1 MFFIDSKSS
10 NQQRTSDDHILF
22 DSLGASSDN
31 AILSSSSSAAV
42 VATPSSSASF
52 SIAANSVSEDG
63 FISVGKAV
71 PPQLAVGDGE
81 KSDPSRKLQHNVDV
95 RSRIY
100 FSADPK
106 SIIASSSK
114 NRVKES
120 GNISKTISSSSSS
133 SSPASKEDLL
143 VASLLDDK
151 SSSGNSRVSDALSKS
166 VITDDFGRREAI
178 PSSKQSR
185 REKKKAHLAE
195 KESSKGAKWF
205 HMKRAEMTEEE
216 KRDLKLLK
224 MRKALDPKT
233 FYKGDDMK
241 GLPRF
246 FQKGTVVESKAE
258 FYSSRIPKKQRKQ
271 TLADELLADSK
282 FVEYGSAKMEE
293 RKKFDEDRKKR
304 MRQKKH
310 LQRMTAKKK
319 GKK

>member
-1 MFFIDSKSS
+1 MSGGLFFIDSSS
-10 NQQRTSDDHILF
+10 SAKDTNADQILF
-22 DSLGASSDN
+22 DN
-31 AILSSSSSAAV
+31 HSSSSVAV
-42 VATPSSSASF
+42 DSTTTPSIDES
-52 SIAANSVSEDG
+52 
-63 FISVGKAV
+63 FISVEKEV
-71 PPQLAVGDGE
+71 PPQLAVSGQ
-81 KSDPSRKLQHNVDV
+81 KKAVDPSTRKLQHDVDV
-95 RSRIY
+95 RGRIY

-106 SIIASSSK
+106 SLLAVSSK
-114 NRVKES
+114 NRILS
-120 GNISKTISSSSSS
+120 GLGISNSETSSSSSS
-133 SSPASKEDLL
+133 ASSKNDKL
-143 VASLLDDK
+143 VASLLDDS
-151 SSSGNSRVSDALSKS
+151 SSSGGDSRLRQALSKS
-166 VITDDFGRREAI
+166 VITDDFGRREAV
-178 PSSKQSR
+178 PSSQQSR
-185 REKKKAHLAE
+185 RERKKAHAAE

-205 HMKRAEMTEEE
+205 HMKRAEMTDEE
-216 KRDLKLLK
+216 KRDLKILK

-271 TLADELLADSK
+271 TLADELMADAK

-293 RKKFDEDRKKR
+293 RKKFDEDRRKR

>member
-1 MFFIDSKSS
+1 MSDGLFFIDSSS
-10 NQQRTSDDHILF
+10 AKDSSADQILF
-22 DSLGASSDN
+22 DSHSSSSGAVDSATTPSIDESFLSVEKELPPQLAVSGKKAVDPSTRKLQHDIDIRSKIYFNADTTSLLSHSSKNRILSGLGISKSET
-31 AILSSSSSAAV
+31 SSSSSA
-42 VATPSSSASF
+42 
-52 SIAANSVSEDG
+52 
-63 FISVGKAV
+63 
-71 PPQLAVGDGE
+71 
-81 KSDPSRKLQHNVDV
+81 
-95 RSRIY
+95 
-100 FSADPK
+100 
-106 SIIASSSK
+106 
-114 NRVKES
+114 
-120 GNISKTISSSSSS
+120 SSSSSK
-133 SSPASKEDLL
+133 ADQL
-143 VASLLDDK
+143 VASLLDDS
-151 SSSGNSRVSDALSKS
+151 SSSGGDSRVRQALSKS
-166 VITDDFGRREAI
+166 VITEDFGRREAV
-178 PSSKQSR
+178 PSSQQSR
-185 REKKKAHLAE
+185 RERKKAHAAE

-205 HMKRAEMTEEE
+205 NMKHAEMTDEE
-216 KRDLKLLK
+216 KRDLKILK

-271 TLADELLADSK
+271 TLADELMADAK

>member
-1 MFFIDSKSS
+1 MDGNGLFFIDSSATAVDKAP
-10 NQQRTSDDHILF
+10 SDPILF
-22 DSLGASSDN
+22 DSLGNDVDADPPSST
-31 AILSSSSSAAV
+31 SSSAAKPNSAV
-42 VATPSSSASF
+42 V
-52 SIAANSVSEDG
+52 DD
-63 FISVGKAV
+63 FISVKKPVA
-71 PPQLAVGDGE
+71 PQLAVNQNRTE
-81 KSDPSRKLQHNVDV
+81 SDPSRKLHHDIDV
-95 RSRIY
+95 KNKIY
-100 FSADPK
+100 FRSDPK
-106 SIIASSSK
+106 SLVAPLSK
-114 NRVKES
+114 NRGKETGDS
-120 GNISKTISSSSSS
+120 SNVGAKSSSISSSSSK
-133 SSPASKEDLL
+133 SKADLL
-143 VASLLDDK
+143 VASLLDDNK
-151 SSSGNSRVSDALSKS
+151 GPGDSRLSQALSKS
-166 VITDDFGRREAI
+166 VITDDFGRQDSV

-185 REKKKAHLAE
+185 RDKKKAHLAA

-205 HMKRAEMTEEE
+205 DMKRAEMTDEE
-216 KRDLKLLK
+216 KRDLKILK

-282 FVEYGSAKMEE
+282 FVDYGSAKMEE